1 MGLGSLWSLRVLVGE
16 RAVMKMRSL
25 MSEEG
30 RLLVMLWWRSVR
42 VNWLMNV
49 VSEGH
54 VHEENSWYHVKGG
67 GVKLLGGERG
77 VVRLRVSRARLLIAL
92 FDIFVVVASDH
103 ATVYKGVVCGS
114 GDVITMPKVGVRV
127 C

>member
-67 GVKLLGGERG
+67 GGQIIRWRERRGEVAGVKST
-77 VVRLRVSRARLLIAL
+77 VVDRT
-92 FDIFVVVASDH
+92 F
-103 ATVYKGVVCGS
+103 
-114 GDVITMPKVGVRV
+114 
-127 C
+127 